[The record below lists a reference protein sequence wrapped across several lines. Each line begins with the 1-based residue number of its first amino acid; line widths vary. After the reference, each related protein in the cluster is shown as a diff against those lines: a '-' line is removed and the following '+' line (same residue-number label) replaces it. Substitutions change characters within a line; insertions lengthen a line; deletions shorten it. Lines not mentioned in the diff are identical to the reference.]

1 MDFSVGKKKMA
12 PKHTNPKVANTI
24 KMRYFSLGRKDA
36 ALLGPIMDPN
46 IPPLEA
52 GGISYSKNQKY
63 ILFFT
68 LFLMFFGSFTYNT
81 RREKKEICRVVSIE

>member
-1 MDFSVGKKKMA
+1 
-12 PKHTNPKVANTI
+12 
-24 KMRYFSLGRKDA
+24 MRYFSLGRKDA

-63 ILFFT
+63 ILFWQE
-68 LFLMFFGSFTYNT
+68 LFKSYESDALYNE
-81 RREKKEICRVVSIE
+81 RKPYARVLLIAQYEPL